1 MDLSGWSKFEERL
14 IYDRYSIREPETG
27 KRLEKT
33 FEDIID
39 RISHYLLSKEFPADK
54 EVIKTALSWA
64 RKRKLTFATPALMN
78 LGNPYVSRK
87 GYYSCFALGP
97 IPDSTKEILDYHNT
111 CATIFQYAGGSGMDF
126 SQLRAANSPV
136 DGDQGVSS
144 GPCSFIELFE
154 KVSKVIAAGGK
165 RRGAELGQ
173 LDCNHPDIF
182 DFVKL
187 KQNNPDLTAINI
199 SVNVLGEFWSNEKL
213 IKEIAKGMWT
223 TGDPGL
229 LFPDEMSS
237 NSPYPPK
244 WKPLVRYVNPCVV
257 GDTRVST
264 DIGHIPIIDLVDKF
278 KEDSKSFKVLNKNG
292 NYTYPTMCEK
302 TREDVEIWRVDF
314 DGGFLEGT
322 ENHNL
327 PIITEDKL
335 KELNN
340 LPYFSRKD
348 LLSRLIKKQFKDI
361 NSLDNVV
368 SELAVLSSSSIQTHK
383 VIQSYNTGKR
393 QDVFNITEPETH
405 QVVYNNILSSNCGEF
420 AAPPFSVCNLL
431 TGSAIGGIG
440 DSIEGSAKDIEYFER
455 LGYHMAHLGNCILW
469 LTINNKGEGLPK
481 ESVHFQRMFD
491 TISNIRPVGIGLTG
505 IAEYLHYHNIN
516 YNNTDKIFEIYA
528 ALTRGSLVA
537 SNEWCE
543 AAGEEAKWDEDYKK
557 SHLKKINYNNQGTKF
572 WNTITTC
579 QAPTGSV
586 SQFLRC
592 ISTGIEPLTSS
603 TIIRSFYGP
612 DNLFHDV
619 KLSSSVLDS
628 EVKLDPVSALDQL
641 KVVSTVQ
648 NIMHTSASKTII
660 VPKETTIEEIEGIIY
675 KSKEYKLKGL
685 TVYRMGCSLDSIV
698 RSEEED
704 KLSNKIKTKLPDV
717 REGFTFKFRGM
728 NSLYVTVNL
737 LNDMP
742 IEIFMASGKSGN
754 VVNGLCMG
762 LGRLASL
769 ALRSGTSV
777 EEVVKSLEGISTGD
791 FYMNKATGKADSMC
805 EALSKALHY
814 FTIKNQIDTDVN
826 TNIKEIDSFDLC
838 SQCGNYTLKK
848 TGSCKTCIRC
858 NFSTC

>member
-14 IYDRYSIREPETG
+14 IYDRYSIREPKIG

-39 RISHYLLSKEFPADK
+39 RISDYLLSKEFPVDK
-54 EVIKTALSWA
+54 KIIKTALSWA

-78 LGNPYVSRK
+78 LGNPYVNRK
-87 GYYSCFALGP
+87 GYYSCFTLGP
-97 IPDSTKEILDYHNT
+97 IPDNTKEILDFHNT

-126 SQLRAANSPV
+126 SQLRASDSPV
-136 DGDQGVSS
+136 DGGQGVSS
-144 GPCSFIELFE
+144 GPCSFIKLFE
-154 KVSKVIAAGGK
+154 KVSEVIAAGGK

-182 DFVKL
+182 DFVNF

-199 SVNVLGEFWSNEKL
+199 SVNVLSEFWDNEKL

-244 WKPLVRYVNPCVV
+244 WKPLARYVNPCVV

-264 DIGHIPIIDLVDKF
+264 NIGHIPIIDLASKF
-278 KEDSKSFKVLNKNG
+278 KENNKSFKVLNKNG

-314 DGGFLEGT
+314 NNGSYLEGDKD
-322 ENHNL
+322 HSL
-327 PIITEDKL
+327 PIITDDKL
-335 KELNN
+335 KEINN

-361 NSLDNVV
+361 NLCDNVV
-368 SELAVLSSSSIQTHK
+368 SELMVLNPSSIQTHK
-383 VIQSYNTGKR
+383 VTQSYSTGRR

-405 QVVYNNILSSNCGEF
+405 QVVYNNILSFNCGEHV
-420 AAPPFSVCNLL
+420 APPFSVCNLL
-431 TGSAIGGIG
+431 TGSAIGSINNEE
-440 DSIEGSAKDIEYFER
+440 SIEDTKYFEL
-455 LGYHMAHLGNCILW
+455 LGYYMTYLGNCILW
-469 LTINNKGEGLPK
+469 LAINNEGEGLPK

-491 TISNIRPVGIGLTG
+491 TISDIRPVGVGLTG
-505 IAEYLHYHNIN
+505 IAEYLHHHNIN

-537 SNEWCE
+537 SNEWYK

-557 SHLKKINYNNQGTKF
+557 SHLKKINYNSQDTKF

-619 KLSSSVLDS
+619 KLSSSILGS

-660 VPKETTIEEIEGIIY
+660 VPKETTVEEIKDIIY

-717 REGFTFKFRGM
+717 RKGFTFKFRGM
-728 NSLYVTVNL
+728 NSLYITVNL
-737 LNDMP
+737 LNDTP

-791 FYMNKATGKADSMC
+791 FYINKAIGKADSMC

-814 FTIKNQIDTDVN
+814 FTIKNQIDIDAEEN
-826 TNIKEIDSFDLC
+826 DSFDLC

-848 TGSCKTCIRC
+848 TGSCKTCTRC